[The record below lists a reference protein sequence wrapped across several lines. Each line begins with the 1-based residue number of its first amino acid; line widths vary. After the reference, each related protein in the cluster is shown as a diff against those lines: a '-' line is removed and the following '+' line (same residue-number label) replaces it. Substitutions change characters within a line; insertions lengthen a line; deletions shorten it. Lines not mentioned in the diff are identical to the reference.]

1 MRYKDAEQVKI
12 EIKKLMLDKGLTQ
25 KEVAE
30 RLNLLPQGFTKLI
43 NKKNFSLTDLQNILH
58 AMECELHIDFI
69 QK

>member
-1 MRYKDAEQVKI
+1 MRYKDAEQIKI

-30 RLNLLPQGFTKLI
+30 RLDLLPQGFTKLI